1 MRDLIPSLTPQEE
14 LDVESSL
21 KRLYTL
27 QDKPLKKETLA
38 TFVFELSR
46 CARPMNAIL
55 AGIDSLKKET
65 TSRITL
71 NDILNAIDK
80 FHEKKETA
88 SQKCDQCMSGF
99 IVMKDEEG
107 RNFSLACNCPA
118 GDPKANQGNVRWNGG
133 TIQTSKGRQL
143 TRA

>member
-14 LDVESSL
+14 IDVENAI

-27 QDKPLKKETLA
+27 QDKPLKKNTLA

-46 CARPMNAIL
+46 CARPLNAII

-65 TSRITL
+65 TSRIAL
-71 NDILNAIDK
+71 PDILNAIDK
-80 FHEKKETA
+80 FYEKKDTA
-88 SQKCDQCMSGF
+88 SQKCDECMSGF
-99 IVMKDEEG
+99 IVMRDEEG

-118 GDPKANQGNVRWNGG
+118 GDSKANQGNTRWNG
-133 TIQTSKGRQL
+133 QTVQWSKGRQL
-143 TRA
+143 TRG